1 MVTVSEARKMEWE
14 LYSSISDGFLYGS
27 CTPDKETPDDRAYY
41 KAYAAV
47 QELRMYLQEK
57 EGKDHGI

>member
-1 MVTVSEARKMEWE
+1 MVTVSETWKVERE
-14 LYSSISDGFLYGS
+14 LYSSISDDFLYGR
-27 CTPDKETPDDRAYY
+27 CDPDKETPDDRAYY

-57 EGKDHGI
+57 EGKGNGI